1 MYLKNLFL
9 KCLAVFYYTSVSV
22 LLENYIQDC
31 NDQCIFHILTSVE
44 INDFILCLIHK
55 TCPQCGSCYVGNPDL
70 LFGNCKFHAS
80 GLKTISM
87 YGKFNPF
94 VELC

>member
-1 MYLKNLFL
+1 MPCCLLLY
-9 KCLAVFYYTSVSV
+9 KCECFTGKLHP
-22 LLENYIQDC
+22 C

-44 INDFILCLIHK
+44 INDFILCLI
-55 TCPQCGSCYVGNPDL
+55 PQRGSCYVGNPDL

-94 VELC
+94 VELY